1 MIKRICLGFFLVMNV
16 LNAQQLLWTTDKRYS
31 SSVITNDAVFDEV
44 MKFYDFYEMYFDGT
58 GYTKTEFA
66 SMLRSNWI
74 FSGSNVANI
83 SKLELHLPQ
92 IKSPTYFAYKGNT
105 GNGAIIYI
113 LCMDNES
120 LDVIAFSN
128 IPKSSPNLTSE
139 TNRDKFMNWFL
150 SVSKLS
156 NKKTKRVDPPN
167 LPSDDD
173 IFGEGGPI
181 VMQHESLNDNS
192 DNSPV
197 ADVQVKA
204 SFPGGEAAFREYVY
218 STFQYPV
225 RCKDQGIKGSVVL
238 RFVVDQSGRVSKVSA
253 IQETKSCPEFTE
265 EAIRV
270 LKISPR
276 WIPGQNR
283 GKFVISWREIP
294 ISIPLN
300 D

>member
-1 MIKRICLGFFLVMNV
+1 MVKKICLGFLLLVNV
-16 LNAQQLLWTTDKRYS
+16 LSAQQLLWTTDKRYS

-58 GYTKTEFA
+58 GYTKNEFA

-113 LCMDNES
+113 LCMDDES

-150 SVSKLS
+150 SVSKLPY
-156 NKKTKRVDPPN
+156 NETKPLDEPN
-167 LPSDDD
+167 IATEDG
-173 IFGEGGPI
+173 FHGEGGPI

-204 SFPGGEAAFREYVY
+204 SFPGGKPHLENTCILISNILFDV
-218 STFQYPV
+218 
-225 RCKDQGIKGSVVL
+225 KM
-238 RFVVDQSGRVSKVSA
+238 KVS
-253 IQETKSCPEFTE
+253 
-265 EAIRV
+265 RD
-270 LKISPR
+270 R
-276 WIPGQNR
+276 WY
-283 GKFVISWREIP
+283 
-294 ISIPLN
+294 
-300 D
+300 

>member
-113 LCMDNES
+113 LCMDDES

-156 NKKTKRVDPPN
+156 NKKTKRVDPPSA
-167 LPSDDD
+167 PVEDGIRDDD
-173 IFGEGGPI
+173 GRVEMPQLKPSSAPI
-181 VMQHESLNDNS
+181 VN
-192 DNSPV
+192 V
-197 ADVQVKA
+197 KVKA
-204 SFPGGEAAFREYVY
+204 SFPGGEAAFRDYVG
-218 STFQYPV
+218 SNFRYPI
-225 RCKDQGIKGSVVL
+225 RCQNEGINGSVVL
-238 RFVVDQSGRVSKVSA
+238 RFMVDQSGRVSNVSA
-253 IQETKSCPEFTE
+253 VEETKSCPEFTE

-270 LKISPR
+270 MKISPR
-276 WIPGQNR
+276 WIPGQNE
-283 GKFVISWREIP
+283 GKFIVSWREIP
-294 ISIPLN
+294 INLTIK
-300 D
+300 